1 MVVAWSGHPTTRP
14 PLVEEPQMT
23 ITLRALTHGA
33 VAMAAL
39 GFACCADAQTTA
51 DAARSVVGSGA
62 RAGQSFIG
70 VAVGRASYGTSC
82 GQVAGLT
89 CSRSTT
95 SYSITAGNM
104 ITRNVGVELS
114 AMNLGRVDR
123 AGGSVSARG
132 INLAAV
138 GRVPL
143 GDSVGLS
150 GKVGATYGITH
161 VSAVADAGLPSGR
174 DKGLGLGY
182 GVALDVNVIRGI
194 HGAVGWEQ
202 HDFHFAG
209 QGTSKVKNVTLA
221 LGYTF

>member
-1 MVVAWSGHPTTRP
+1 LPDSPTLSPSGTRP
-14 PLVEEPQMT
+14 TAARLMP
-23 ITLRALTHGA
+23 RALT
-33 VAMAAL
+33 
-39 GFACCADAQTTA
+39 
-51 DAARSVVGSGA
+51 
-62 RAGQSFIG
+62 
-70 VAVGRASYGTSC
+70 
-82 GQVAGLT
+82 
-89 CSRSTT
+89 
-95 SYSITAGNM
+95 
-104 ITRNVGVELS
+104 
-114 AMNLGRVDR
+114 
-123 AGGSVSARG
+123 
-132 INLAAV
+132 
-138 GRVPL
+138 L